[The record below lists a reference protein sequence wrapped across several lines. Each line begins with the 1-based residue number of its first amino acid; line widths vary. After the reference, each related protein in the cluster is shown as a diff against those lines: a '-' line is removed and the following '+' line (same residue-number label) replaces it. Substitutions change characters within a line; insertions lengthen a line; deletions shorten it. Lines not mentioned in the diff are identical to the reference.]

1 MMIQPLVR
9 GPAPTGARSANAATD
24 PYAADG
30 YFTDGFELYRL
41 ARWLRRT
48 SEPPLAALEDC
59 RTLHVTL
66 LERGD
71 LLELALRPVA
81 RGAGEQP

>member
-1 MMIQPLVR
+1 MIIKPLVR
-9 GPAPTGARSANAATD
+9 SPAPVGARSANSAAD
-24 PYAADG
+24 PYSADG
-30 YFTDGFELYRL
+30 YFTDGFDLYRL

-66 LERGD
+66 LERED
-71 LLELALRPVA
+71 LVELALRPVA
-81 RGAGEQP
+81 RDAGELR